1 MDRMKPVSLKLRTR
15 TLLTFENKTDKAQR
29 GLTDTTT
36 DPTTSTVPTTSGVL
50 TAVLLMATEKK

>member
-1 MDRMKPVSLKLRTR
+1 MKSVSLKLRTR